1 MTSRLQTTINELQIT
16 NHNLRKK
23 LFVLLL
29 LLLTAYCLPLTVK
42 AQTLDNM
49 TSDEDNRIRDAQE
62 MDEKMNV
69 YVRVVER
76 RFLALNDPNAAESKQ
91 AEKEFAEYGK
101 LRTAA
106 PAKLYAD
113 IARTIQE
120 AIGKIDDVAERD
132 HANPL
137 FAKSVRILV
146 KACQRWTPMLKTSF
160 DKATDDAEKIPI
172 SNAMA
177 DCQSVIEASAKL
189 PKEEKEK
196 KKKSKDGSN

>member
-1 MTSRLQTTINELQIT
+1 MTDQLQTAKNELRMM
-16 NHNLRKK
+16 NHRSRKR
-23 LFVLLL
+23 LFVLAI
-29 LLLTAYCLPLTVK
+29 LLLTAYCLPLTIK

-49 TSDEDNRIRDAQE
+49 TADEDTRIRDAE
-62 MDEKMNV
+62 GMDEKMNV
-69 YVRVVER
+69 YVRVVDR

-91 AEKEFAEYGK
+91 AEKDFAEYGK

-106 PAKLYAD
+106 PAKLHAD

-146 KACQRWTPMLKTSF
+146 KACERWTPMLKTSF

-172 SNAMA
+172 GNAVA
-177 DCQSVIEASAKL
+177 DCQSVIEASVKL

-196 KKKSKDGSN
+196 KKKSKDDSN

>member
-1 MTSRLQTTINELQIT
+1 MNDQLRSENEPRT
-16 NHNLRKK
+16 AYSKSRKK
-23 LFVLLL
+23 FFVLLIL
-29 LLLTAYCLPLTVK
+29 LLAAYCLPLAAR

-49 TSDEDNRIRDAQE
+49 TADEDNRIRDAQE
-62 MDEKMNV
+62 MDEKMSV
-69 YVRVVER
+69 YVKVVDR

-91 AEKEFAEYGK
+91 AEKEFVEYGK
-101 LRTAA
+101 LRAAA

-120 AIGKIDDVAERD
+120 AIGKIDDTAERD
-132 HANPL
+132 QKNPL

-146 KACQRWTPMLKTSF
+146 KACEKWTPMLKTSF
-160 DKATDDAEKIPI
+160 DKATDEAEKIPI

-189 PKEEKEK
+189 PKEASKDKK
-196 KKKSKDGSN
+196 KKKSKDE